1 MNNSLLVAVIFS
13 AFLVGGGSVYIYMSS
28 KAALTVEKANV
39 VDSDQLRLL
48 TKQMISLAA
57 KVDQLTNNQPQT
69 VAQKKFQLG
78 PAPFKEPTVIEEKS
92 ATKIAACKEAAGTI
106 ALVNLATGMGM
117 TSALAE
123 CE

>member
-13 AFLVGGGSVYIYMSS
+13 AFLVGGGSVYIYMSF

-48 TKQMISLAA
+48 TKQMTSLAA
-57 KVDQLTNNQPQT
+57 EVDQLTNNQPQT

-78 PAPFKEPTVIEEKS
+78 PAPSKELTVLEEKS
-92 ATKIAACKEAAGTI
+92 VTKIAACKEAAGTI
-106 ALVNLATGMGM
+106 ALINLATGMGM
-117 TSALAE
+117 TSTLAE